1 MTDETLSPERWA
13 FKLTHILNAVWGED
27 RFPVDVKAVAKE
39 ISGQLFPDDPVSVV
53 KGDSLPGFDG
63 ALYKAPPGKKGWGI
77 FFNSDITSPGRIN
90 FTLGHEFG
98 HYLLHRLTYP
108 DGIECKQGDIVRW
121 ESEYGQV
128 EHQANV
134 FAANLL
140 MPLDDFRRNIGDLDK
155 PDLDDL
161 GECASRYEVS
171 LIAAAL
177 RWVQYTRRRACLVL
191 SRDDF
196 VLWARSSDRAFRTGL
211 YIKTTGRPPV
221 SVPPSALACRQHE
234 LVGGRGST
242 RHAPGVWFS
251 EECGELV
258 LYSDQYD
265 FTISL
270 LHFSNVVESFD
281 PDEEVEEDVSDRY
294 AKLLNR

>member
-1 MTDETLSPERWA
+1 MTDENLSPERWA
-13 FKLTHILNAVWGED
+13 FRLTHILNAACVDD

-39 ISGQLFPDDPVSVV
+39 ISKQLYPNDPVSLV
-53 KGDSLPGFDG
+53 KGRSLPGFDG
-63 ALYKAPPGKKGWGI
+63 ALYKAPLGKKGWGI
-77 FFNSDITSPGRIN
+77 FFNSDVSSPGRIN
-90 FTLGHEFG
+90 FTLAHEFG
-98 HYLLHRLTYP
+98 HYLLHRLNHP
-108 DGIECKQGDIVRW
+108 DGIECEQEGIARW
-121 ESEYGQV
+121 ESEYGQI

-140 MPLDDFRRNIGDLDK
+140 MPLDDFRRNIGGQDRPGLV
-155 PDLDDL
+155 DL
-161 GECASRYEVS
+161 GECANRYEVS

-177 RWVQYTRRRACLVL
+177 RWVQYTGRRACLIL

-196 VLWARSSDRAFRTGL
+196 VLWARSSERAFRTGL
-211 YIKTTGRPPV
+211 YIKTAGLPPV
-221 SVPPSALACRQHE
+221 PVPPSALACRQHE

-242 RHAPGVWFS
+242 RHPPGVWFS
-251 EECGELV
+251 EECEELV

-270 LHFSNVVESFD
+270 LHFSNVVEGFE
-281 PDEEVEEDVSDRY
+281 PDEEAEEDVSDRY